1 MEEIKFLQDPKTLSD
16 EALWYII
23 INVFPETVHG
33 NEELRDSVSKW
44 FEEIENEF
52 STRKVTLKPIMQK
65 G

>member
-1 MEEIKFLQDPKTLSD
+1 MEQIKFLQDPKTLSD

-23 INVFPETVHG
+23 INVFPETRPY
-33 NEELRDSVSKW
+33 NEELRKW
-44 FEEIENEF
+44 YEEIEIEF